1 MSRVGELW
9 NIARRSFEAG
19 FSLLKVVKVTCN
31 ASSSRLQ
38 AMEISGK
45 KTYSILRKDVPV
57 GLVFISRQ
65 SWSRMLIP
73 LGSLMLWHQTQ
84 LYFGEEDL

>member
-1 MSRVGELW
+1 MSGVGELW

-31 ASSSRLQ
+31 VSSLRLQ

-45 KTYSILRKDVPV
+45 KAYSILREDVPV
-57 GLVFISRQ
+57 GLVLISRQ
-65 SWSRMLIP
+65 S
-73 LGSLMLWHQTQ
+73 
-84 LYFGEEDL
+84 